1 MATRYVFVSGLKE
14 LRFLFCQTGESSAAV
29 RQFLLQSYPVMK
41 KHNPHIPILIRE
53 ASGIH
58 PKVFARY
65 EFGKETQEA
74 LSGCFTYQE
83 IADKITSI
91 VNETSSQI
99 V

>member
-1 MATRYVFVSGLKE
+1 MATRYVSVSGLKE
-14 LRFLFCQTGESSAAV
+14 LRFLFCQTGQSSAAV
-29 RQFLLQSYPVMK
+29 RQFLSKSYPVIK
-41 KHNPHIPILIRE
+41 KHNPLIPILIRE

-65 EFGKETQEA
+65 EFGKETQVP
-74 LSGCFTYQE
+74 LSGFTDQE

-91 VNETSSQI
+91 VNGTASQI